1 MTIYYI
7 NPKNSLIGNLYVI
20 FYLYFIKNIF
30 FVNRYTR
37 FRNWAIDTETQLK
50 NLTKSLKDPQFAIDV
65 LKPEFESQINS
76 KQKEF
81 NWLNGAGNQ
90 LIKAESQINPELAK
104 TTESNL
110 KEINENWNNLNGS
123 LYKYTVEL
131 PTTILVSLNYTLFYL
146 SLIC

>member
-1 MTIYYI
+1 
-7 NPKNSLIGNLYVI
+7 
-20 FYLYFIKNIF
+20 
-30 FVNRYTR
+30 
-37 FRNWAIDTETQLK
+37 LK

-90 LIKAESQINPELAK
+90 LIKAESQLNPQLVK

-131 PTTILVSLNYTLFYL
+131 PTTILVSLNYIYIIFFLF
-146 SLIC
+146 II

>member
-50 NLTKSLKDPQFAIDV
+50 NLTKSLNDPQFAIDV

-76 KQKEF
+76 KQKEL

-131 PTTILVSLNYTLFYL
+131 PTTILVSLNCILFYL

>member
-1 MTIYYI
+1 MYLNAVYYI
-7 NPKNSLIGNLYVI
+7 DN
-20 FYLYFIKNIF
+20 FFF

-37 FRNWAIDTETQLK
+37 FRNWAVDTETQLK

-81 NWLNGAGNQ
+81 NWLNEAGIQ
-90 LIKAESQINPELAK
+90 LIKAESQLNPQLAHN
-104 TTESNL
+104 TESNL
-110 KEINENWNNLNGS
+110 KEINESWNNLNSS

-131 PTTILVSLNYTLFYL
+131 PTTILVNLNYTF
-146 SLIC
+146 LII

>member
-1 MTIYYI
+1 M
-7 NPKNSLIGNLYVI
+7 
-20 FYLYFIKNIF
+20 YFNNNHNNIVF
-30 FVNRYTR
+30 FNRYTR
-37 FRNWAIDTETQLK
+37 FRNWSVDTETQLK

-81 NWLNGAGNQ
+81 DWLNGAGSQ
-90 LIKAESQINPELAK
+90 LIKAESNLNPQLAT

-131 PTTILVSLNYTLFYL
+131 PTTILVS
-146 SLIC
+146 

>member
-1 MTIYYI
+1 
-7 NPKNSLIGNLYVI
+7 LYNI
-20 FYLYFIKNIF
+20 DNIF

-37 FRNWAIDTETQLK
+37 FRNWAVDTETQLK
-50 NLTKSLKDPQFAIDV
+50 NLTKSLKDPQFAINV

-81 NWLNGAGNQ
+81 NWLNGTGSQ
-90 LIKAESQINPELAK
+90 LIKAESQLNPQLAK

-110 KEINENWNNLNGS
+110 NEINEKWNNLNSS

-131 PTTILVSLNYTLFYL
+131 PTTILVSLNYTFF
-146 SLIC
+146 LIM